1 MVVGCLGT
9 INFRVS
15 ADYVET
21 VEKLQYSRAARY
33 AVHQRHGTSALTE
46 FVGYDPASV
55 SIDVELDMTLGIAD
69 VMREAGRFEEYMVKG
84 QALPLVL
91 GHKTYGEYRWTIQ
104 SCRIVPTHFNGAGDV
119 ISAKVT
125 LSLTEYLRR

>member
-15 ADYVET
+15 SDYVET
-21 VEKLQYSRAARY
+21 VEKLQYSRSARY

-46 FVGYDPASV
+46 FVGYDPAAV
-55 SIDVELDMTLGIAD
+55 SIDVVLDRTLGISD
-69 VMREAGRFEEYMVKG
+69 VMKEAGRFEEYMVQGK
-84 QALPLVL
+84 ALPLVL

-104 SCRIVPTHFNGAGDV
+104 SCRIVPTHYNGSGDV
-119 ISAKVT
+119 IAAKIT
-125 LSLTEYLRR
+125 LSLQEYLRR